1 MRCVNA
7 SKTRIFGVK
16 TARAGTPTLLLREM
30 CIIEETGDGKIT
42 DQGDCAMRWW
52 MIVLL
57 VLLVIVLAVWIISA
71 NSTFLQVAF
80 IRALCA
86 GNAGVMPT
94 DYDAVVAKID
104 VLGTDVSYESQFDN
118 GVMDVYAAK
127 SDSPLPLIVYAHGGY
142 YVGDDKADFG
152 YYCQTL
158 ASKGYAVANL
168 NYQLAPEGKY
178 PTQMLQ
184 VNEAIRFLLSHAEEY
199 RIDPTRIFIG
209 GDSAGAH
216 LSSQMGLYYTN
227 PAFRSRIG
235 GEPAIAS
242 EQLKGVILHC
252 GYYNIDTLRATGFPM
267 IADSVWMMTG
277 EKHYE
282 GTEAAKSMNTIAWLT
297 PDYPPVFI
305 DCGDKDS
312 FLSQAR
318 EMIAALEGQGIEV
331 TSFLPTTTTFPLIHE
346 FQVRL
351 NLPEAVAALE
361 KLVGFLGERSK

>member
-1 MRCVNA
+1 
-7 SKTRIFGVK
+7 
-16 TARAGTPTLLLREM
+16 
-30 CIIEETGDGKIT
+30 
-42 DQGDCAMRWW
+42 MRWW

-57 VLLVIVLAVWIISA
+57 VLLVIVLVVWIITA
-71 NSTFLQVAF
+71 NTTFLQVAF

-86 GNAGVMPT
+86 GNAGVKPD
-94 DYDAVVAKID
+94 DYDAVLAKID
-104 VLGTDVSYESQFDN
+104 TLGTDVSYESAFDN
-118 GVMDVYAAK
+118 GILDLYAAK
-127 SDSPLPLIVYAHGGY
+127 GDAALPLIIYAHGGY

-158 ASKGYAVANL
+158 ASRGYVVANI
-168 NYQLAPEGKY
+168 NYMLAPEGRY

-199 RIDPTRIFIG
+199 RIDTAKIFIG
-209 GDSAGAH
+209 GDSAGGH

-227 PAFRSRIG
+227 PVFQARIG
-235 GEPAIAS
+235 GTPAIAK

-282 GTEAAKSMNTIAWLT
+282 GTEAAVSMNTVAWIT
-297 PDYPPVFI
+297 ADYPPVFI

-312 FLSQAR
+312 FLSQAK
-318 EMIAALEGQGIEV
+318 EMIAALEANGVAV
-331 TSFLPTTTTFPLIHE
+331 TSYLPTTTGFPLLHE

-351 NLPEAVAALE
+351 NMAEGQAALE
-361 KLVGFLGERSK
+361 KLAGFLGEKGK

>member
-1 MRCVNA
+1 
-7 SKTRIFGVK
+7 
-16 TARAGTPTLLLREM
+16 
-30 CIIEETGDGKIT
+30 
-42 DQGDCAMRWW
+42 MRWW

-57 VLLVIVLAVWIISA
+57 VLLVIVLVVWVITA
-71 NSTFLQVAF
+71 NSTFLQRAF

-86 GNAGVMPT
+86 GNAGVKPK
-94 DYDAVVAKID
+94 DYDAVLTKID
-104 VLGTDVSYESQFDN
+104 SLATDVSYESAFDN
-118 GVMDVYAAK
+118 GTLDVYAAK
-127 SDSPLPLIVYAHGGY
+127 GADKLPLIVYAHGGY
-142 YVGDDKADFG
+142 YVGDDKGDFG

-158 ASKGYAVANL
+158 ASKGYVVANI
-168 NYQLAPEGKY
+168 NYMLAPEGRY
-178 PTQMLQ
+178 PTQILQ

-227 PAFRSRIG
+227 PAFQARIG
-235 GEPAIAS
+235 GEPAIAK

-277 EKHYE
+277 EKQYE
-282 GTEAAKSMNTIAWLT
+282 GTEAGKSMNTVAWVT
-297 PDYPPVFI
+297 ADYPATFI

-312 FLSQAR
+312 FLSQAH
-318 EMIAALEGQGIEV
+318 EMIAALEAQGV
-331 TSFLPTTTTFPLIHE
+331 KVVSYLPTTTGFPLMHE

-351 NLPEAVAALE
+351 NMAEAQAALE
-361 KLVGFLGERSK
+361 ELAGFLGEKSK

>member
-1 MRCVNA
+1 
-7 SKTRIFGVK
+7 
-16 TARAGTPTLLLREM
+16 
-30 CIIEETGDGKIT
+30 
-42 DQGDCAMRWW
+42 MRWW

-57 VLLVIVLAVWIISA
+57 VLLVIVLVVWIITT
-71 NSTFLQVAF
+71 NSTFLQEAF

-86 GNAGVMPT
+86 GNAGVKPK
-94 DYDAVVAKID
+94 DYGAVLEKID
-104 VLGTDVSYESQFDN
+104 TLGTDASYESRFKN

-127 SDSPLPLIVYAHGGY
+127 TDAPLPLIVYAHGGY
-142 YVGDDKADFG
+142 YVGDDKLDFT
-152 YYCQTL
+152 YYCQSL
-158 ASKGYAVANL
+158 AAKGYVVANL

-184 VNEAIRFLLSHAEEY
+184 VNEAIAFLLAHAEAY
-199 RIDPTRIFIG
+199 RIDKTKIFIG

-227 PAFRSRIG
+227 PAFRDRIG
-235 GEPAIAS
+235 GEPAIAP
-242 EQLKGVILHC
+242 EQLRGLILHC

-282 GTEAAKSMNTIAWLT
+282 GTEAAKSMNTVAWLT

-305 DCGDKDS
+305 DCGDRDS
-312 FLSQAR
+312 FLPQAQ
-318 EMIAALEGQGIEV
+318 EMIAALEAQGISV
-331 TSFLPTTTTFPLIHE
+331 TSYLPTTTKFPLMHE

-351 NLPEAVAALE
+351 NLPEALE
-361 KLVGFLGERSK
+361 GLERLAGFLGEKGK